1 MDSSQKKDIEFKKED
16 ISDFV
21 DYVIKKTEE
30 NIVTIKSQK
39 EEIARLQD
47 ELLAYKR
54 LENSYY
60 QLNIKAEDAISEMK
74 SLAKK
79 EAEMIIN
86 EAKDNANKIV
96 NDALIKAQEVK
107 KQQEDLNKIVF
118 AYKKKLRN
126 MLVQQLEE
134 IEDIELL

>member
-60 QLNIKAEDAISEMK
+60 QLNKKAEDAISEMK

-96 NDALIKAQEVK
+96 NDALIKTQEVK

>member
-1 MDSSQKKDIEFKKED
+1 MDKDVEFKKEE

-54 LENSYY
+54 LENNYY
-60 QLNIKAEDAISEMK
+60 QLNKKAEEAISEMK

-107 KQQEDLNKIVF
+107 KQQEDLSKIVI

-126 MLVQQLEE
+126 MLIQQLEE
-134 IEDIELL
+134 IEDVEFL